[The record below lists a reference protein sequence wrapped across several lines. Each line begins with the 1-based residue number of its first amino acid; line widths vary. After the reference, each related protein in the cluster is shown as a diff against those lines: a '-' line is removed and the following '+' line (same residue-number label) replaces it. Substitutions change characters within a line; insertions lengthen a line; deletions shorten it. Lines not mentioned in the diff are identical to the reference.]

1 LRDRFEALVA
11 KGRAAGHVIDVRVR
25 SRVTDIAAEGDGL
38 SVQPRWPGLP
48 GRFGQLV
55 IATGHEWPEE
65 PEVRPGYFASPW
77 PASAL
82 KRIPAGPVGIRGTS
96 LSAIDAAV
104 ALAVHHGAFVIA
116 GEDAGEPAP
125 GRAHRRRIRR
135 FAGSRRPA
143 APRCTS
149 R

>member
-1 LRDRFEALVA
+1 
-11 KGRAAGHVIDVRVR
+11 
-25 SRVTDIAAEGDGL
+25 VTDIAAEGDVPFRAAAGGPAY
-38 SVQPRWPGLP
+38 QA
-48 GRFGQLV
+48 RFGQLV

-116 GEDAGEPAP
+116 AGEDAGEPAP